1 MGLSE
6 MLGQGAGGT
15 FTATEQAL
23 LPQGGQ
29 ALGVL
34 PHPFIAMLGCKLFK
48 QKSCRRS
55 QIARQKKV
63 QGMFTGLKRSKEA
76 VFHVVKEHRHLSQW
90 KTNMI
95 QAILVQSRVADAL
108 SIRIEYA
115 DQNQR

>member
-48 QKSCRRS
+48 QESGGRC
-55 QIARQKKV
+55 QIAGQKQP
-63 QGMFTGLKRSKEA
+63 QGMFTGLKGSKKS

-90 KTNMI
+90 KTNVI
-95 QAILVQSRVADAL
+95 QAILV
-108 SIRIEYA
+108 
-115 DQNQR
+115 